1 MYITLVF
8 AYNFNLKTQS
18 PRAMNNLEHLRLIKD

>member
-18 PRAMNNLEHLRLIKD
+18 SRAMNNLEHLRLFKD